1 MPGVVHS
8 RAFRKAITFGE
19 RGDFWRTEDS
29 AKVLQEAQ
37 EESQSGRVQ
46 LGQGQIGL
54 WRLSKC
60 YPSLFYESLGTFRTV
75 HQKSI
80 AENFPVIKNPP
91 YNAGNVASIPILGT
105 RTHVLQGSW
114 AHAPQLPSLCSRALE
129 VQPLKP
135 ACPRASA
142 LQQEKTQEQEGHALP
157 LGSSLQLLTTRENP
171 HAATKAQG
179 SEKMHT
185 YIMKR
190 KRKLNKKPTV
200 GLTVRVSSPQMGEGR
215 VLCSAHWHRNLNSPS
230 RAPAGSWL
238 DSRDQD
244 ETQFFV
250 VFFLKNIQ
258 RK

>member
-1 MPGVVHS
+1 MQGM
-8 RAFRKAITFGE
+8 
-19 RGDFWRTEDS
+19 W
-29 AKVLQEAQ
+29 LQ
-37 EESQSGRVQ
+37 
-46 LGQGQIGL
+46 
-54 WRLSKC
+54 
-60 YPSLFYESLGTFRTV
+60 SLFWEPGPMCCRA
-75 HQKSI
+75 
-80 AENFPVIKNPP
+80 AELMHRN
-91 YNAGNVASIPILGT
+91 YRA
-105 RTHVLQGSW
+105 
-114 AHAPQLPSLCSRALE
+114 CALE
-129 VQPLKP
+129 PLR
-135 ACPRASA
+135 CNHWS